1 MELDP
6 TMDKKS
12 QERKA
17 KMDEFL
23 LIRQKLDK
31 LEEENS
37 LLKETNFSLSKRLEE
52 KENAVEN
59 LFSIIEDLKK

>member
-1 MELDP
+1 
-6 TMDKKS
+6 MDKKS

>member
-1 MELDP
+1 
-6 TMDKKS
+6 MDSKS

-17 KMDEFL
+17 MMDEFL

-59 LFSIIEDLKK
+59 LFSIIEDLKR